1 MKHKRKVK
9 LIY

>member
-1 MKHKRKVK
+1 LVK